1 ATKSYSP
8 RLVSGRILA
17 DAVCVLP
24 DGSALLTIQQ
34 QKIRQGAK
42 EVILKQTLTVIDSN
56 HIIAVEFLDTT
67 HLAAFDLNPPT
78 LRAGSHPGTI
88 LRSTL
93 NSEHRHKRAG
103 RTILATG
110 KSARSYRLQRIT
122 RPRYA
127 PYPIVSWQK

>member
-1 ATKSYSP
+1 MNARLLGKLFGGEQNWHGPCTVIVNADAGVLAIGADCIGSSATKSYAP

-17 DAVCVLP
+17 DAVCLLP

-34 QKIRQGAK
+34 QKIRQGAN
-42 EVILKQTLTVIDSN
+42 EEILKQTLTVIDSN

-93 NSEHRHKRAG
+93 N
-103 RTILATG
+103 
-110 KSARSYRLQRIT
+110 
-122 RPRYA
+122 
-127 PYPIVSWQK
+127 